1 MDVRVRFA
9 PSPTGYLHIGSARTA
24 LFNYLY
30 ARHVGGKFLL
40 RIEDTDLAR
49 STEES
54 TRSILDG
61 LAWLELRHDEEI
73 VFQSDNAEKHRET
86 ARKLLAE
93 GKAYRD
99 FTPKEAPS
107 DANVK
112 DAIKERARASQG
124 EKNMRDNPYRDL
136 STAES
141 DRRAAAG
148 EPFAIRL
155 KVPDVRTG
163 SKSDWA
169 SPSGKTVFEDAVY
182 GLQERDYAET
192 EDLVLLRS
200 DGHPLYNLAVV
211 CDDIEMRITHVIR
224 GQDHLTNTHKQ
235 ILIYEALGVK
245 QPVFAHLPLIM
256 APNKGKLS
264 KRKHGEVVSMTTY
277 RDAGFLAAA
286 FRNFLALLGWSA
298 GEEREIYS
306 LAELIEKFSLEG
318 IHRSNAVFNFNETDP
333 RRWTDD
339 KAQWMNA
346 EYIRTMPLG
355 QLLPFVKSE
364 LKANKL
370 WREEYAP
377 DGRALTTSISSTSA
391 QGFEAATEISDR
403 PESIAIDRPRHGSYD
418 WFVNTVDLIRTR
430 FFTLKD
436 FSTQGRAYFSEDYD
450 LDPAAIAKNL
460 TKFPELREWLPDLA
474 DRFEA
479 ELGEHKAETRPV
491 GSVQSDCGF
500 EILDSGFESKG
511 ETRSKTPNAPPLTDA
526 CCSDRF
532 FEANIEAVVKAFA
545 EEKGTKLGVIMN
557 GARTLLT
564 GVAVGPSMLS
574 VFETIGLERTLRR
587 LRSQVAWNG

>member
-1 MDVRVRFA
+1 MATRVRFA

-30 ARHVGGKFLL
+30 ARHTDGKFLL

-61 LAWLELRHDEEI
+61 LAWLGFAPDEEI
-73 VFQSDNAEKHRET
+73 VFQSNNADKHR
-86 ARKLLAE
+86 AAANRLLAE

-112 DAIKERARASQG
+112 DAIKERARAQGG
-124 EKNMRDNPYRDL
+124 EKNMRDNPFRGL
-136 STAES
+136 SNDES
-141 DRRAAAG
+141 DARAAAG
-148 EPFAIRL
+148 ESFAIRL
-155 KVPDVRTG
+155 KVPER
-163 SKSDWA
+163 
-169 SPSGKTVFEDAVY
+169 GKTSFEDGVY
-182 GLQERDYAET
+182 GVQEREYSET

-211 CDDIEMRITHVIR
+211 CDDIEMQITDVIR

-235 ILIYEALGVK
+235 ILIYEALGVVPPK
-245 QPVFAHLPLIM
+245 FAHLPLIM

-298 GEEREIYS
+298 GEEKEIYS
-306 LAELIEKFSLEG
+306 MDELIEKFSLSG
-318 IHRSNAVFNFNETDP
+318 IHRSNAVFNFHEGDP
-333 RRWTDD
+333 KRWTDD
-339 KAQWMNA
+339 KAIWMNA
-346 EYIRTMPLG
+346 EYIRTMPLTD
-355 QLLPFVKSE
+355 LLPLVKEE
-364 LKANKL
+364 LRANKL
-370 WREEYAP
+370 WRDEYEDDEKP
-377 DGRALTTSISSTSA
+377 WY
-391 QGFEAATEISDR
+391 E
-403 PESIAIDRPRHGSYD
+403 H
-418 WFVNTVDLIRTR
+418 TVDLIRQR

-436 FSTQGRAYFSEDYD
+436 FSSQGRAYFSEDYD
-450 LDPAAIAKNL
+450 FDKAAIEKNL
-460 TKFPELREWLPDLA
+460 TKFPDLKSWLPELA
-474 DRFEA
+474 DRFENEFSGSPPYEGGVA
-479 ELGEHKAETRPV
+479 EGRG
-491 GSVQSDCGF
+491 GSLPF
-500 EILDSGFESKG
+500 TEE
-511 ETRSKTPNAPPLTDA
+511 
-526 CCSDRF
+526 
-532 FEANIEAVVKAFA
+532 NIESVVKAFT

-574 VFETIGLERTLRR
+574 VFEMLGLERTLMR
-587 LRSQVAWNG
+587 LRSQIAWN